1 MAAGIFPDILA
12 YLEDLLDSGIDLTRR
27 DPATSVKSS
36 TAMIAA
42 NSATVATELEAAMI
56 EAAVKVATEM
66 TSVESET
73 VAISAE
79 VYKVATEGKSS
90 TELKSTPSMTVVKL
104 ATVAASV

>member
-1 MAAGIFPDILA
+1 
-12 YLEDLLDSGIDLTRR
+12 
-27 DPATSVKSS
+27 
-36 TAMIAA
+36 
-42 NSATVATELEAAMI
+42 
-56 EAAVKVATEM
+56 M